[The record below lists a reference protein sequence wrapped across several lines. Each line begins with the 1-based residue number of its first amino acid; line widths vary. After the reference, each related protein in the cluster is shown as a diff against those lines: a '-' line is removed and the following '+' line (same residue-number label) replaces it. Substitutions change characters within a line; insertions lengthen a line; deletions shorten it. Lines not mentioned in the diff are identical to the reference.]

1 MSIAINIKDIS
12 KTLQNRKILKE
23 ISFDVEVGDIFGY
36 LGPNGAGKTT
46 TIRILLGLFKADSGK
61 LEILGHDINESETRK
76 KIGFVL
82 DADGLYENMTAEEN
96 ILYYARIYGIQK
108 PARKINELLDMVDL
122 SDRARDKISSYSKG
136 MRQRLALARAMVH
149 DPEILILDEPTSG
162 VDPTGQI
169 EIRQIMKSLASKE
182 NKTIFLSSHNLDEVQ
197 RICNRIAIID
207 KGTIKL
213 YGGLENLRK
222 EISKLIFIIKTTR
235 LVTQP
240 LKEELKQNP
249 DIGLK
254 EVNDNELV
262 FSPLGS
268 TEISDIISIL
278 SEKGIKIE
286 EVIKKEASLEELYST
301 ILKEIKIS

>member
-23 ISFDVEVGDIFGY
+23 ISFDVEAGDIFGY

-197 RICNRIAIID
+197 RVCNRIAIID